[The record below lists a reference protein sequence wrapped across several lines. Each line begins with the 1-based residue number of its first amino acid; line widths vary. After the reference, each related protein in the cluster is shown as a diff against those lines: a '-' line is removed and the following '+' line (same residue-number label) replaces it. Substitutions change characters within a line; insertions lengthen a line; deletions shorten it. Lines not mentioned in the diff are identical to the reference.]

1 MALARAN
8 SPQEALL
15 WALNDLEENSF
26 KTLKFHLRD
35 MTQFHLARG
44 ELEGL
49 SRVEVASK
57 LISMYGAQEAVRV
70 VSRSLQAMNLMELV
84 DYLSRVCLNDYRE
97 IYREHVH
104 CLEERQDWGVNS
116 SHNKLLLV
124 ARSSPASPG
133 SPSCLDLEEELGP
146 VMVDSLFAP
155 EAESYSTPPIVVMQG
170 SAGTGKTTLVKKL
183 VQDWAKG
190 TLYPGRFDYVFYVSC
205 REVVLLPK
213 CDLPK
218 LICWCCGDDQAP
230 VTEILRQ
237 PERLLF
243 ILDGFDELQKSSRA
257 ERVLHILIR
266 RREVPCSLLITTRP
280 PALQSLEPMLGER
293 RHVHVLGFSEEERK
307 NYFNSYFEDKEQSRN
322 ALEFVQNNG
331 VLYKACQV
339 PGICWV
345 VCSWLKRKMVRGQEL
360 SETPNNSTDIFTAYV
375 STFLPTDGNG
385 DSSELTRHR
394 VLRSLCSLA
403 AEGIQHQR
411 LLFEEDVLRKYSLDG
426 PSLTAF
432 LNSIDYREGIGIKK
446 LYSFRHISFQEFFYA
461 MSFLVKEDQSQL
473 GEATRREVAKL
484 VEQEKDEEMTLSF
497 QFLFDMLKADSTLGL
512 GLKFYFKIT
521 PSLRQELNCFK
532 EQIETIKHNRSW
544 DLEFSLYDS
553 KIKKITQGIQLKDVR
568 FNIQRSVEKKP
579 GKGKPFSVK
588 SSLGKGQ
595 VQRPVLKTNNSTK
608 EQKGASNGKSRG
620 TEEPAQ
626 TVRNSGLAN
635 TGKGH
640 IEMKGQEGGGV
651 EKQEDG
657 EGQRVKKDGEMR
669 DQMNGYKRE

>member
-1 MALARAN
+1 MALARAS
-8 SPQEALL
+8 SPREALL
-15 WALNDLEENSF
+15 WALNDLEESSF

-49 SRVEVASK
+49 SRVDLASK

-84 DYLSRVCLNDYRE
+84 DYLSQVCLNDYRE
-97 IYREHVH
+97 IYREHVR
-104 CLEERQDWGVNS
+104 CLEERPDWGVNS
-116 SHNKLLLV
+116 SRNELLLV
-124 ARSSPASPG
+124 ATSSPGSPG
-133 SPSCLDLEEELGP
+133 SPSCSDLQQELGQ
-146 VMVDSLFAP
+146 VRVEALFAP
-155 EAESYSTPPIVVMQG
+155 DLESYSAPPIVVLQG

-213 CDLPK
+213 CDLPS

-243 ILDGFDELQKSSRA
+243 VLDGYDELQKSSRA
-257 ERVLHILIR
+257 ECVLHILIR
-266 RREVPCSLLITTRP
+266 RREVPCSLLVTTRP

-307 NYFNSYFEDKEQSRN
+307 NYFDSYFTDKEQARN
-322 ALEFVQNNG
+322 ALEFVQNND

-345 VCSWLKRKMVRGQEL
+345 VCSWLKRKMAGGQEV

-385 DSSELTRHR
+385 DSPELTRHR

-411 LLFEEDVLRKYSLDG
+411 LLFEEDVLRRHSLDG

-432 LNSIDYREGIGIKK
+432 LSSIDYREGLGVKK
-446 LYSFRHISFQEFFYA
+446 LYSFRHVSFQEFFYA

-473 GEATRREVAKL
+473 GKAARREVAKL
-484 VEQEKDEEMTLSF
+484 VEQERSEEVTLSL
-497 QFLFDMLKADSTLGL
+497 QFLSDMLKTDSTLSL
-512 GLKFYFKIT
+512 GLKFYFRVA
-521 PSLRQELNCFK
+521 PSVRQDLQYFK
-532 EQIETIKHNRSW
+532 EQIEAIKYNRSW

-553 KIKKITQGIQLKDVR
+553 KIRKLTQGIQVKDVTV
-568 FNIQRSVEKKP
+568 NIQRSDEKRPDKRL
-579 GKGKPFSVK
+579 FSVK
-588 SSLGKGQ
+588 GSFGKGQ
-595 VQRPVLKTNNSTK
+595 VRSPLLKTNTSMK
-608 EQKGASNGKSRG
+608 KQKGASNGKSRG
-620 TEEPAQ
+620 AEESAQMVKNSRLASTE
-626 TVRNSGLAN
+626 
-635 TGKGH
+635 KGH
-640 IEMKGQEGGGV
+640 MEIKGQEGGGV
-651 EKQEDG
+651 EGQEDG
-657 EGQRVKKDGEMR
+657 EGQRVKKDKETR
-669 DQMNGYKRE
+669 DQMNGYQRE

>member
-1 MALARAN
+1 MAN

-35 MTQFHLARG
+35 MTKFHLARG

-70 VSRSLQAMNLMELV
+70 VSRSLRAMNLMELV

-97 IYREHVH
+97 IYREHVR

-116 SHNKLLLV
+116 SHNELLLV
-124 ARSSPASPG
+124 GMSSPASPG
-133 SPSCLDLEEELGP
+133 SPSCLDLEQELGH
-146 VMVDSLFAP
+146 VGVESLFAP

-213 CDLPK
+213 CDLPN

-257 ERVLHILIR
+257 ECVLHILIR
-266 RREVPCSLLITTRP
+266 RREVPCSLLVTTRP

-307 NYFNSYFEDKEQSRN
+307 KYFNSYFTDKEQSRN
-322 ALEFVQNNG
+322 ALEFVQNND

-345 VCSWLKRKMVRGQEL
+345 VCSWLKRKMARGQEL

-432 LNSIDYREGIGIKK
+432 LNSIDYREGLGIKK

-461 MSFLVKEDQSQL
+461 MSYLVKEDQSQL

-484 VEQEKDEEMTLSF
+484 VEQEKDEEMTLSL
-497 QFLFDMLKADSTLGL
+497 QFLFDMLKTDSTLGL
-512 GLKFYFKIT
+512 GLKFDFKIT
-521 PSLRQELNCFK
+521 PSLRRDLNYFK
-532 EQIETIKHNRSW
+532 EQIETMKHNRSW
-544 DLEFSLYDS
+544 DLEFSLYNS
-553 KIKKITQGIQLKDVR
+553 KIKKIAQDIQIKDVR
-568 FNIQRSVEKKP
+568 FNIQHSVKKEH
-579 GKGKPFSVK
+579 GKGKPVSVK

-595 VQRPVLKTNNSTK
+595 VQSPLLKTNDSTK
-608 EQKGASNGKSRG
+608 EPKGASNGKSRG
-620 TEEPAQ
+620 AEEPARR
-626 TVRNSGLAN
+626 VRNSRLAS
-635 TGKGH
+635 TEKGH
-640 IEMKGQEGGGV
+640 MEMKAQEGGGV
-651 EKQEDG
+651 ERQEDG

-669 DQMNGYKRE
+669 DQMNGCQRE

>member
-1 MALARAN
+1 MAN

-57 LISMYGAQEAVRV
+57 LISMFGAQEAVRV
-70 VSRSLQAMNLMELV
+70 VSRSLRAMNLMELV

-97 IYREHVH
+97 IYREHVR

-116 SHNKLLLV
+116 SHNELLLV
-124 ARSSPASPG
+124 ATSSPASPG
-133 SPSCLDLEEELGP
+133 SPSCLDLEQELGR
-146 VMVDSLFAP
+146 VRVESLFAP

-213 CDLPK
+213 CDLPN

-257 ERVLHILIR
+257 ECVLHILIR

-307 NYFNSYFEDKEQSRN
+307 NYFNSYFTDKEQSRN
-322 ALEFVQNNG
+322 ALEFVQNND

-339 PGICWV
+339 PAICWV
-345 VCSWLKRKMVRGQEL
+345 VCSWLKRKMARGQEL

-432 LNSIDYREGIGIKK
+432 LNSIDYREGLGIKK

-484 VEQEKDEEMTLSF
+484 VEQEKDEEMTLSL
-497 QFLFDMLKADSTLGL
+497 QFLFDMLKTDSTLGL
-512 GLKFYFKIT
+512 GLKFYFKIA
-521 PSLRQELNCFK
+521 PWLRQDLNYFK
-532 EQIETIKHNRSW
+532 EQIETMKHNRSW
-544 DLEFSLYDS
+544 DLEFSLYNS
-553 KIKKITQGIQLKDVR
+553 KIKKIAQGIQIKDVR
-568 FNIQRSVEKKP
+568 FNMQHSVKKEP
-579 GKGKPFSVK
+579 GKGKSISVI
-588 SSLGKGQ
+588 SSFGKGQ
-595 VQRPVLKTNNSTK
+595 VQSPLLKTNDSTK
-608 EQKGASNGKSRG
+608 EPKGASNGKSRG
-620 TEEPAQ
+620 AEEPARR
-626 TVRNSGLAN
+626 VRNSRLAS
-635 TGKGH
+635 TEKGH
-640 IEMKGQEGGGV
+640 MEMKAQEGGGV
-651 EKQEDG
+651 ERQEDG

-669 DQMNGYKRE
+669 DQMNGCQRE

>member
-1 MALARAN
+1 MALARAS

-35 MTQFHLARG
+35 MTQFRLARG

-49 SRVEVASK
+49 SRVDLASK
-57 LISMYGAQEAVRV
+57 LISMKGALEAVRV
-70 VSRSLQAMNLMELV
+70 VSRSLQAMNLLELV
-84 DYLSRVCLNDYRE
+84 NFLSQVCLHDYRE
-97 IYREHVH
+97 IYREHVR

-116 SHNKLLLV
+116 SHNKLLMV
-124 ARSSPASPG
+124 AMLSPG
-133 SPSCLDLEEELGP
+133 SPGSPPCLELQQEL
-146 VMVDSLFAP
+146 VQVRVEALFAL

-170 SAGTGKTTLVKKL
+170 SAGTGKTTLVKKV

-190 TLYPGRFDYVFYVSC
+190 SLYPGRFDYVFYVSC

-213 CDLPK
+213 CDLPN

-230 VTEILRQ
+230 VTEILGQ

-243 ILDGFDELQKSSRA
+243 ILDGYDELQKSSRA
-257 ERVLHILIR
+257 ESVLHILIR
-266 RREVPCSLLITTRP
+266 RREVPCSLLITTRA
-280 PALQSLEPMLGER
+280 PALQSLVPMLGER
-293 RHVHVLGFSEEERK
+293 RHVCVLGFSEEERES
-307 NYFNSYFEDKEQSRN
+307 YFNSYFTDKEQARN
-322 ALEFVQNNG
+322 ALEFVQSND

-345 VCSWLKRKMVRGQEL
+345 VCSWLERKMARGQAV
-360 SETPNNSTDIFTAYV
+360 SETPRNSTDIFTAYV
-375 STFLPTDGNG
+375 STFLPTDGNE

-411 LLFEEDVLRKYSLDG
+411 LLFEEEILRKHSLDG

-432 LNSIDYREGIGIKK
+432 LNCIDYRQGFGIKK
-446 LYSFRHISFQEFFYA
+446 LYSFQHISFQEFFYA

-484 VEQEKDEEMTLSF
+484 LEQEKYEEMTLSF
-497 QFLFDMLKADSTLGL
+497 QFLFDMLKTNGTLSL
-512 GLKFYFKIT
+512 GLKFYFKIA
-521 PSLRQELNCFK
+521 PSVMQDLKYFK
-532 EQIETIKHNRSW
+532 EQIESMKCSRSW

-553 KIKKITQGIQLKDVR
+553 KIKKLIQGIHIKDITT
-568 FNIQRSVEKKP
+568 NIQCSGEKKP
-579 GKGKPFSVK
+579 DKRKTVLVG

-595 VQRPVLKTNNSTK
+595 LQSPLFKTNNSTK
-608 EQKGASNGKSRG
+608 ERKGASNGKSRG
-620 TEEPAQ
+620 TEEPAKK
-626 TVRNSGLAN
+626 VRNSRLAN
-635 TGKGH
+635 TEKGH
-640 IEMKGQEGGGV
+640 MEMKGQEGGGV
-651 EKQEDG
+651 ERQEG
-657 EGQRVKKDGEMR
+657 GGRTES
-669 DQMNGYKRE
+669 

>member
-35 MTQFHLARG
+35 VTQFHLARG

-49 SRVEVASK
+49 SQVDLASK

-70 VSRSLQAMNLMELV
+70 VGRSLQAMNLMELV
-84 DYLSRVCLNDYRE
+84 DYLNQVCLNDYRE
-97 IYREHVH
+97 IYREHVL

-124 ARSSPASPG
+124 ATSSSG
-133 SPSCLDLEEELGP
+133 SLRSPSCSDLEQELDP
-146 VMVDSLFAP
+146 VHVETLFAP

-190 TLYPGRFDYVFYVSC
+190 KLYPGQFDYVFYVSC

-213 CDLPK
+213 CDLPN

-243 ILDGFDELQKSSRA
+243 ILDGYDELQKSSRA
-257 ERVLHILIR
+257 ERVLHILMR

-293 RHVHVLGFSEEERK
+293 RHVHVLGFSEEERET
-307 NYFNSYFEDKEQSRN
+307 YFCSYFMDKEQLRN
-322 ALEFVQNNG
+322 ALEFVQNNA

-345 VCSWLKRKMVRGQEL
+345 VCSWLKGKMARGQEV
-360 SETPNNSTDIFTAYV
+360 SETPSNSTDIFTAYV

-385 DSSELTRHR
+385 DSSELTRHK
-394 VLRSLCSLA
+394 VLRGLCSLA
-403 AEGIQHQR
+403 AEGMRHQR
-411 LLFEEDVLRKYSLDG
+411 LLFEEDVLRKHSLDG

-432 LNSIDYREGIGIKK
+432 LNCTDYREGLGIKK
-446 LYSFRHISFQEFFYA
+446 LYSFCHISFQEFFYA
-461 MSFLVKEDQSQL
+461 MSFLVKEDQGQL
-473 GEATRREVAKL
+473 GEATHKEVAKL
-484 VEQEKDEEMTLSF
+484 VDQENYEEVTLSL
-497 QFLFDMLKADSTLGL
+497 QFLFDMLKTDNTLSL
-512 GLKFYFKIT
+512 GLKFCFKIA
-521 PSLRQELNCFK
+521 PSVRQDLKHFK
-532 EQIETIKHNRSW
+532 EQVVAIKYNRSW

-553 KIKKITQGIQLKDVR
+553 KIKKLKQGIQMKDVI
-568 FNIQRSVEKKP
+568 FNVQHSDEKKS
-579 GKGKPFSVK
+579 GKKKPFSVT
-588 SSLGKGQ
+588 SRFGKG
-595 VQRPVLKTNNSTK
+595 PILETGKSTRK
-608 EQKGASNGKSRG
+608 QKKASNGKSRE
-620 TEEPAQ
+620 TEEPPAQ
-626 TVRNSGLAN
+626 DGGKSRLASR
-635 TGKGH
+635 GKGNKE
-640 IEMKGQEGGGV
+640 INDKDGGV
-651 EKQEDG
+651 YGQEDG
-657 EGQRVKKDGEMR
+657 EGQEVKKGGEIL
-669 DQMNGYKRE
+669 DEMNG